1 MKKIVLLTPALA
13 LAGLLLTPLYPGVA
27 LSGEAQNAEDAACPP
42 VQAELDKYRYLRAL
56 SLDLRGKLP
65 TPEELLALEDLDDVP
80 ESLIDQWLASPEF
93 ADRTVRLHRAL
104 LWNNVTNVTLM
115 AASAGFSVTSGLYYR
130 RLMGTVYRG
139 GTVPCNNEPV
149 SYDAM
154 GQIKTTVASDGTRR
168 EGYVMVNPYWA
179 PTTSIKVCAFDAQET
194 LFSPTG
200 TTCSS
205 RDGLDDPSCGCGP
218 NLRWCAYSTSQLPI
232 LEGFAGDID
241 RRVYDMAFNDRSY
254 LELFSSRTAFVNGP
268 MVHFYKHQVEFFAN
282 VKYTPV
288 SLDVSSL
295 PNLDYTQKDTYAQ
308 ITLPQGH
315 AGILTSPGYLSRFQT
330 NRARANRFYN
340 AFLCQPFQP
349 PSGGIPSSGDAVP
362 TIDLQKREGC
372 NYCHTVLEPA
382 AAYWGRW
389 LEQGAGYLSS
399 KDYTPFNDECQRC
412 ALTGQGCSDMCRRS
426 YVIKA
431 LTEEEDPW
439 LGYFKPYEF
448 RQDEHKD
455 HVEQGPLMLAQLAT
469 QDGRLPEC
477 AAKNAARWLL
487 GRDLSSDE
495 SSWMDE
501 LSYEF
506 VRSGY
511 KYRALVKAIVTSPSY
526 RRVE

>member
-13 LAGLLLTPLYPGVA
+13 LAGLLLTPFFTGVA
-27 LSGEAQNAEDAACPP
+27 LSGEVQNADDDACPP

-93 ADRTVRLHRAL
+93 AARTARLHRAL

-115 AASAGFSVTSGLYYR
+115 VASSSFTVTSGLYYR
-130 RLMGTVYRG
+130 RIPGTMYRG

-149 SYDAM
+149 SYDAN

-179 PTTSIKVCAFDAQET
+179 PTSSIKVCAFDAQET
-194 LFSPTG
+194 LVSPTG
-200 TTCSS
+200 TACST
-205 RDGLDDPSCGCGP
+205 RDGLDDPLCGCGP
-218 NLRWCAYSTSQLPI
+218 NLRWCAYGTSQAAVA
-232 LEGFAGDID
+232 EGFAGDID
-241 RRVYDMAFNDRSY
+241 RRVQDMVANNRSY
-254 LELFSSRTAFVNGP
+254 LDLFSSRTAYVNGP
-268 MVHFYKHQVEFFAN
+268 TSYFYKHHTEFFSN
-282 VKYTPV
+282 VKFTPV
-288 SLDVSSL
+288 SLDVSTL
-295 PNLDYTQKDTYAQ
+295 PNLDFTDKETYVPV
-308 ITLPQGH
+308 TLPEGH
-315 AGILTSPGYLSRFQT
+315 AGILTSPGFLTRFQT

-349 PSGGIPSSGDAVP
+349 PTGGIPSSGDEVP
-362 TIDLQKREGC
+362 TIDLQQRDGC

-382 AAYWGRW
+382 GAYWGRW
-389 LEQGAGYLSS
+389 LEQGAGFLNA
-399 KDYTPFNDECQRC
+399 KDYTPFNSECQRC

-448 RQDEHKD
+448 RKDEHKD
-455 HVEQGPLMLAQLAT
+455 HVEQGPLMLVQLGT

-477 AAKNAARWLL
+477 VAKTAAHWLL
-487 GRDLSSDE
+487 GRELTPDE
-495 SSWMDE
+495 STWTDE
-501 LSYEF
+501 LSYNF